1 MSETASNI
9 PFKRKKLEM
18 LLQGLKLPD
27 RYKNN
32 FEQYPTDPH
41 TASMIVFTAFL
52 NGDISNRV
60 VADLGCGNGI
70 LSYASAL
77 MGASHVY
84 SIDSDVE
91 MTSLAT
97 ANCRNLS
104 VSVMT
109 GDVEAFENRVDT
121 VVMNPPFG
129 SVRKHSDLAF
139 INKACYISRKI
150 YSIHNQKAHD
160 FVVELYASKGSIIS
174 ETRLKL
180 VIPRIYR
187 HHEHDIAEIDAF
199 LLEVK
204 PD

>member
-1 MSETASNI
+1 
-9 PFKRKKLEM
+9 M
-18 LLQGLKLPD
+18 LLQRLKVPD

-32 FEQYPTDPH
+32 FEQYLTDPH
-41 TASMIVFTAFL
+41 TASMVIFTAFL

-70 LSYASAL
+70 LSYASAI

-84 SIDSDVE
+84 SIDSDPD
-91 MTSLAT
+91 MTLLT
-97 ANCRNLS
+97 TDNCRSLN

-139 INKACYISRKI
+139 INKACDISKKI
-150 YSIHNQKAHD
+150 YSIHNQKSHA
-160 FVVELYASKGSIIS
+160 FVVELYSSKGSIIS
-174 ETRLKL
+174 ETSLKL
-180 VIPRIYR
+180 VVPRIYK